1 MKSQD
6 FAASIRALDQT
17 LALAGSQA
25 SGLSVIVSLFEP
37 RGKATVASVVK
48 LVAGM
53 GLAPMQSGQPS
64 CDDIARLL
72 RSVRTFV
79 ATTSKSAILADLEAV
94 AGMLSSYGSV
104 SSAYFATTAAATLD
118 NAKSTSRSR
127 PMREDLIASY
137 YRRLEECL
145 GDDRGFR
152 ALADRLNEDAEV
164 GKAEAI
170 ALAKRFT
177 QSAPKSRA
185 EAIKKIRARHQALMN
200 QRAKLLAT
208 DGRSAA

>member
-1 MKSQD
+1 
-6 FAASIRALDQT
+6 
-17 LALAGSQA
+17 
-25 SGLSVIVSLFEP
+25 
-37 RGKATVASVVK
+37 
-48 LVAGM
+48 
-53 GLAPMQSGQPS
+53 
-64 CDDIARLL
+64 
-72 RSVRTFV
+72 
-79 ATTSKSAILADLEAV
+79 
-94 AGMLSSYGSV
+94 
-104 SSAYFATTAAATLD
+104 
-118 NAKSTSRSR
+118 
-127 PMREDLIASY
+127 MREDLIASY